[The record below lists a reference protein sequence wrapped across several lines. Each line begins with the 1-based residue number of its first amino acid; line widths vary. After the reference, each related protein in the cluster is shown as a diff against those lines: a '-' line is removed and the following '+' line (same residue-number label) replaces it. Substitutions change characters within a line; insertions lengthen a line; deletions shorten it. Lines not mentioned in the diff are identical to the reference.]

1 MRDEI
6 PFIHLLLRPSGLN
19 KLVSGKLALTE
30 VVQDFALLLRLAKN
44 LDLAAPQVLE
54 FINLFVAHG
63 DSPRARPVAG
73 QLKLHFRSGHAL
85 EEFLLR
91 LD

>member
-1 MRDEI
+1 MRDEK
-6 PFIHLLLRPSGLN
+6 PFIHLLLRPPGLN
-19 KLVSGKLALTE
+19 QLVSGKLALTE
-30 VVQDFALLLRLAKN
+30 VVQDFALLLGLAKN

-54 FINLFVAHG
+54 LNNVFVPHG

-73 QLKLHFRSGHAL
+73 QLKLHFRSRHAL
-85 EEFLLR
+85 AELLLR